1 MEPPEEPVSGEKL
14 AKGSPSKPKPAPA
27 RASPRTRAKA
37 PPAKNAPKAA
47 KKAAQIPPKAVDPV
61 DAAGEKEQERPRVDG
76 AAACSASQPLQ
87 PVTEAGETPSPS
99 CPPDG
104 AREELSQ
111 PQLPVMEPAQPSSLP
126 PAKTPLPPESPL
138 EEPAAKALQVAASV
152 SPRERLPAMEPP
164 KKPVSGEKVDLAAP
178 KPGMGTGSPS
188 TPKPV
193 PARALPKTQAKAPL
207 AKKVLPTKKATKKA
221 VQIPPKTLDPVGT
234 AGGKEQERPLVDGA
248 AACSASQTAQ
258 PSSLP
263 PASTP
268 LPPESPSEEPAA
280 KRAKPATPEAAVPS
294 PESPEPE
301 MTPEMRR
308 IISEAIAQGIAAGI
322 QQHRPAVSANALCQG
337 QAPPSSM
344 SIQEAPLVVVG
355 AKELP
360 PSEDN
365 EGSPDAQGFVGLFSP
380 ALFKTLLQNAKAAAG
395 IEADPATSD
404 PALSDPNNLLF
415 SEPVTDK
422 EEIPCPKFFLDV
434 VDRQWAVPGA
444 RQPPDEIDKR
454 LYNVGPKLAA
464 ALKIPTVD
472 GPVAALASSPALYNE
487 AANNLKAEDR
497 NTELMLRRAHQSA
510 AWTINSA
517 VAASFFNRISLLWLK
532 EMQARIP
539 ATDHQS
545 HQDLNNLIAA
555 AEFSADAT
563 LNTAKFA
570 SRAIGSSVTTRR
582 LLWLRYWQSD
592 MRLKWKLACSP
603 FKGDKLFGEVLEPLL
618 IETKDKKKVLPSIS
632 KRAGQRSLPYFRKA
646 SFRAADT
653 AGDNSQ
659 LQRAFSQ
666 RPDRSGYGDRSRKQ
680 FQSKQPVR
688 GNRSQSSPR
697 SSRGLQSQASRGPA
711 ATRDCSPQGFEEMES
726 YCPPNMTQQAS
737 GIQEIQ
743 NPIHEGD
750 QGGRHPD
757 LNRSHRSI
765 PTHSYIGDSP
775 MVSMDMQ
782 REAALP
788 VQSPREDS
796 SYALG
801 SPQDYPYSRPTVSGR
816 RVDRIVL
823 SPPRQR
829 GSTHHD
835 PGPSGSFRE
844 SEIHSQQLQEP
855 LVSYRQDAPPSSIS
869 RRDNMHSLPVPDPT
883 GQHQGS
889 SKLNPIVPNIA
900 SRPRLTIVKQD
911 GVLRLLCSRG
921 KSAYQDLTMVPP
933 AYPEIRQEQFSYQRP
948 SPNRGPAVV
957 DVTDDNQGMP
967 IPGTEPS
974 YYSYGRQYARLESP
988 DRDPDGRRPV
998 DTRGMTN
1005 QHQPATDAS
1014 RPFSPPTDPD
1024 DHLRPPRTYP
1034 SRECNRQSPYDPPRE
1049 HPLEDIDYR
1058 RQDPIRSPPVV
1069 DVTKHNQRMGIQE
1082 TELSHHRSGGRF
1094 SRPESPDRDP
1104 DARRP
1109 VDRSRTTNQCQPV
1122 RAQIRP
1128 RSSQKDPDHHR
1139 WTPRTDSSRKR
1150 KK

>member
-835 PGPSGSFRE
+835 PGPSG
-844 SEIHSQQLQEP
+844 IHSQQRQEP
-855 LVSYRQDAPPSSIS
+855 LASYRRDASPSRIY
-869 RRDNMHSLPVPDPT
+869 RDDIMHSFPVPGEHRRSGEPDPI
-883 GQHQGS
+883 G
-889 SKLNPIVPNIA
+889 PNGA
-900 SRPRLTIVKQD
+900 SRPRLTIVRQD
-911 GVLRLLCSRG
+911 DVPHPHRSRG
-921 KSAYQDLTMVPP
+921 TSGYQDPTMDPP
-933 AYPEIRQEQFSYQRP
+933 DYPEIPQEQFNYRRP
-948 SPNRGPAVV
+948 S
-957 DVTDDNQGMP
+957 
-967 IPGTEPS
+967 
-974 YYSYGRQYARLESP
+974 
-988 DRDPDGRRPV
+988 
-998 DTRGMTN
+998 
-1005 QHQPATDAS
+1005 
-1014 RPFSPPTDPD
+1014 
-1024 DHLRPPRTYP
+1024 
-1034 SRECNRQSPYDPPRE
+1034 
-1049 HPLEDIDYR
+1049 
-1058 RQDPIRSPPVV
+1058 PIRSPPVA
-1069 DVTKHNQRMGIQE
+1069 DVIDRNQGTPIQGNE
-1082 TELSHHRSGGRF
+1082 SFRDRYGRQYVWLE
-1094 SRPESPDRDP
+1094 RPDRDP
-1104 DARRP
+1104 GGRRSA
-1109 VDRSRTTNQCQPV
+1109 DRRGMTNQRQPA
-1122 RAQIRP
+1122 RDPSRP
-1128 RSSQKDPDHHR
+1128 RSPPIDPDYR
-1139 WTPRTDSSRKR
+1139 PLRTDPSREHNHQGPYEPPR
-1150 KK
+1150 EYPLQMYSGRRRQRAEAS